1 MQEVQFEIIS
11 ALRAYLMIKLKFH
24 NIRRMNSGTI
34 VTIIIAYF
42 TQIDLVTKTEQVMLI
57 TYLPIPFYLAVISY
71 LLNFLIFLDV
81 LYCSYLIIFACWGDW
96 LNPFIIILGNFIWIV
111 SIFKP
116 RISSQ
121 HKPSLVCFLG
131 SKSLTLPDK
140 ILLIEKIH
148 ESGSF
153 LMNLWSTDEANFH
166 LVRYMNA
173 NNNAY
178 WGTSPPEELAEAPL
192 HSLIF
197 TAWVAISSRAIIDP
211 FFFDWDWVIQIVNPH
226 VTLSYLKSLDTA
238 PEKILIYP
246 E

>member
-140 ILLIEKIH
+140 ILH
-148 ESGSF
+148 F
-153 LMNLWSTDEANFH
+153 
-166 LVRYMNA
+166 
-173 NNNAY
+173 
-178 WGTSPPEELAEAPL
+178 
-192 HSLIF
+192 
-197 TAWVAISSRAIIDP
+197 VAIA
-211 FFFDWDWVIQIVNPH
+211 
-226 VTLSYLKSLDTA
+226 LDFRWNYIRQEVSTNSV
-238 PEKILIYP
+238 ILICIHN
-246 E
+246 ERLTQC